1 MSPSQLSVSSVV
13 AGSFAAV
20 FLFFSVLIG
29 GSDAFAQFS
38 GRPVTAPFVDGGIAD
53 VHRTTSEPH
62 DASLPQSAAPLR
74 RALPMVPPYEAPAEP
89 GDALAALEAIEIALT
104 QASDGSTYIW
114 RRNNGRLAGAFRP
127 TSTFRGADGRYCR
140 HLEMRMRLGTYQRL
154 MEGIACRGS
163 DGVWILEG

>member
-1 MSPSQLSVSSVV
+1 MSQCNVSLSSVA

-29 GSDAFAQFS
+29 GGDAFAQSS
-38 GRPVTAPFVDGGIAD
+38 GRPTSTPFVDGRIAD
-53 VHRTTSEPH
+53 VHRTMTEPH
-62 DASLPQSAAPLR
+62 DAPIANSPLPLR
-74 RALPMVPPYEAPAEP
+74 RPPPTVPPYEAPAEP

-127 TSTFRGADGRYCR
+127 TSTFRDADGRFCR

-154 MEGIACRGS
+154 MEGIACRGM